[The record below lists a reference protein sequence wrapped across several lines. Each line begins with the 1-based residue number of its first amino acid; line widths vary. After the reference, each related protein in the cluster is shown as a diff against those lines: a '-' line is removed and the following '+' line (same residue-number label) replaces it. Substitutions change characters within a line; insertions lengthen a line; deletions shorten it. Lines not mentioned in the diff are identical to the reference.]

1 MQSYNF
7 YHDENNKG
15 IPIKIK
21 VAIIP
26 KKLHNNNPSGLASI
40 PYNDLTELL
49 QKIQKEFK
57 DRRRRL

>member
-15 IPIKIK
+15 IPIKIN
-21 VAIIP
+21 VTLIP
-26 KKLHNNNPSGLASI
+26 KQLHNNNPSGLASI
-40 PYNDLTELL
+40 PYNDLTEIL
-49 QKIQKEFK
+49 QKLQKEFK